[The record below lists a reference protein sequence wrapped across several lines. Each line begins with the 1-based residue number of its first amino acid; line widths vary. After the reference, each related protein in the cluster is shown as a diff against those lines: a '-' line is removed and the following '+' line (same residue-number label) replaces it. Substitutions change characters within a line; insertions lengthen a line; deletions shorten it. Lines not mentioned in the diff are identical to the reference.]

1 MLTRLGGSSL
11 LLWENKGTMA
21 TPIQIMVRATQ
32 STGRVIWCDVVIP
45 IPTGKTASLGT
56 TSSPVTRDCTAV
68 DRTTLTCYGNVCI
81 NSKQL
86 HGVIVRSHF
95 PDGKTVVSASFGPIS
110 LQPQIW
116 LSPFTVFL
124 RRVWVWGQAF
134 ERTGF
139 ICRMCLGSDHERDYS
154 QLPSLSLEGS
164 MTLREPCI
172 PNSLFL
178 RGWVSMAL
186 WLRSGVR

>member
-1 MLTRLGGSSL
+1 
-11 LLWENKGTMA
+11 MA

-68 DRTTLTCYGNVCI
+68 DRRTLTCHGNVCI
-81 NSKQL
+81 NSKQP

-95 PDGKTVVSASFGPIS
+95 PDGKTVVSTSFGPIS

-116 LSPFTVFL
+116 PSPFTLFL
-124 RRVWVWGQAF
+124 CRVWGQTF

-139 ICRMCLGSDHERDYS
+139 ICQMCLESDHETDCILRS
-154 QLPSLSLEGS
+154 RLASLSLGGS
-164 MTLREPCI
+164 MTLREPRI

-178 RGWVSMAL
+178 RGWVSVAL
-186 WLRSGVR
+186 WLHSGVR